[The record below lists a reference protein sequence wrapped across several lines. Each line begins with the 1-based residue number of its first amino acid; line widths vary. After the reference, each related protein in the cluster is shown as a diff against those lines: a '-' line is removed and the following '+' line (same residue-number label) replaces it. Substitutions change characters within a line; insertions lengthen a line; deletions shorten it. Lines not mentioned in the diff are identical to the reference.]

1 MPAVILTM
9 QGTRLVPIFLYLI
22 LNNQL
27 VNKQA
32 YADISPHHAQSGNKC
47 PNCPHAYT
55 PHCQL
60 RQQQKP
66 HQQGEVGANADPARS
81 IQRL

>member
-9 QGTRLVPIFLYLI
+9 QGTLSVPKFLI

-27 VNKQA
+27 ENKQV
-32 YADISPHHAQSGNKC
+32 YAEISPHHAQSGNKC

-55 PHCQL
+55 PPLPTEATQE
-60 RQQQKP
+60 
-66 HQQGEVGANADPARS
+66 QGQEIGANADPART
-81 IQRL
+81 IQCL